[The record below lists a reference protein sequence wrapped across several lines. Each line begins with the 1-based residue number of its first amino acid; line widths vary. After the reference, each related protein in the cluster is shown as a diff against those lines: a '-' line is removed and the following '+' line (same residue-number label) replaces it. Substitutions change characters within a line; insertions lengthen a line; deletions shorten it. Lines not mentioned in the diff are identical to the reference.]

1 MRKTVGQLSKGVAI
15 YGAGDAAM
23 KLVSL
28 LLLPVYVK
36 FDYLLPRDYGAL
48 SLILA
53 IEGLTKIVSR
63 WGLDGAFMRYYHDR
77 PAGQALETLTSTIVW
92 FTLAADSLAFL
103 VLFGAS
109 GWIAEQLFP
118 GYAIAFRLMLVN
130 TFLISLTFVPFH
142 LMRLRNE
149 AATYSALVFARS
161 AGTVLLQAV
170 LVIGL
175 GWKLAGWFAA
185 DLIVTIVLL
194 PILATW
200 VRPLLRATFSRE
212 ELRRVLRFG
221 LPRLPH
227 GLAQQ
232 ALDAGNKLLLTRFIT
247 LPQQG
252 VYQNGFTL
260 GTGVRFFT
268 SAFETAWAPFYY
280 GTARQPDAKVVFA
293 KMTTYGVAVLA
304 LLVAG
309 TVAGARDVALAL
321 LTPEYLD
328 AVPVIPLIAV
338 GIAAQGVYL
347 LTSIGL
353 NITSRTEFYP
363 VATFAALGVGLGGGL
378 LLMPRFGIL
387 GAAAAFAASTTIQAA
402 VAFFLSRRL
411 YPIDYEAGRLARVAV
426 AAIVSSLAALW
437 LVPDWTPIVALIA
450 RLGVV
455 VVTFGALLGATGF
468 FRRTE
473 RAFLAELPRR
483 LRRRDVAKEVHA
495 E

>member
-1 MRKTVGQLSKGVAI
+1 VRKTVGQLGKGVAI

-23 KLVSL
+23 KVVSL

-36 FDYLLPRDYGAL
+36 FDILLPRDYGAL
-48 SLILA
+48 GLILA
-53 IEGLTKIVSR
+53 IEGLAKIVAR

-77 PAGQALETLTSTIVW
+77 PAGRPLETLTSTIVW
-92 FTLAADSLAFL
+92 FTLAADSCVFL
-103 VLFGAS
+103 LLLGAS
-109 GWIAEQLFP
+109 GSVADRLFP
-118 GYAIAFRLMLVN
+118 GYETAFRLMILN

-161 AGTVLLQAV
+161 AGTVVLQAV

-175 GWKLAGWFAA
+175 GWGLAGWFAA
-185 DLIVTIVLL
+185 DLIVTLILL
-194 PILATW
+194 PILMKW
-200 VRPLLRATFSRE
+200 VRPLLRVVFSRE

-232 ALDAGNKLLLTRFIT
+232 ALDAGNKLLLTRFIS

-280 GTARQPDAKVVFA
+280 ATSRQADARTVFA
-293 KMTTYGVAVLA
+293 KLTTYGVGVLA
-304 LLVAG
+304 VLVAG
-309 TVAGARDVALAL
+309 TVAVSRDVALAL
-321 LTPEYLD
+321 LTPDYLD

-338 GIAAQGVYL
+338 GMAAQGVYL
-347 LTSIGL
+347 LTSIGMNL
-353 NITSRTEFYP
+353 TSRTEFYP

-378 LLMPRFGIL
+378 LLMPRFGL
-387 GAAAAFAASTTIQAA
+387 VGAAAAFAASTAMQAA
-402 VAFFLSRRL
+402 VAFFLSNRL
-411 YPIDYEAGRLARVAV
+411 YPIHYETGRLLRVV
-426 AAIVSSLAALW
+426 GAAIVAAVVAVW
-437 LVPDWTPIVALIA
+437 LVPAWPPIVALVA

-455 VVTFGALLGATGF
+455 AATFAALLAATGF
-468 FRRTE
+468 FRKTE
-473 RAFLAELPRR
+473 RAFLRELLERLKRR
-483 LRRRDVAKEVHA
+483 GGAREVHA